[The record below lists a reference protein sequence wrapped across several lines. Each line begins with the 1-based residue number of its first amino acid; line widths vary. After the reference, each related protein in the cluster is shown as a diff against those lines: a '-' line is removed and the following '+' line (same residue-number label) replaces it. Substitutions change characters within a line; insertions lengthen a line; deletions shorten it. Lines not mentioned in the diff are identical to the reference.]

1 MSPPRPPTS
10 RADRHPAVARAVS
23 SGFAFAAVLAA
34 ALVIAGCNDDTSDP
48 ADAAPEAG
56 APTPCGSGAATL
68 QLGVDHPFVPTP
80 DHRFPIDQGRQ
91 GGYHLDISLRAT
103 GALDPDHTDVEL
115 ALFDG
120 ATRVAHHFTADWL
133 LHIDPSGPWC
143 DYPRAR
149 LVLLDPDDGLLTA
162 DRAAELVGRALHLD
176 VSLRTP
182 RGDAAERFTIT
193 PTEIRALR

>member
-1 MSPPRPPTS
+1 MSPPRRPSAP
-10 RADRHPAVARAVS
+10 RAALVAA
-23 SGFAFAAVLAA
+23 LAA
-34 ALVIAGCNDDTSDP
+34 ALVTAGCDDDTSDP
-48 ADAAPEAG
+48 GDATPEAG
-56 APTPCGSGAATL
+56 APTPCGTGSATL

-91 GGYHLDISLRAT
+91 GGYHFDISIRAT

-120 ATRVAHHFTADWL
+120 DTRIAHHFTADWL

-149 LVLLDPDDGLLTA
+149 LVLLDADDGLLTA
-162 DRAAELVGRALHLD
+162 DRVADLIGRSLRLD
-176 VSLRTP
+176 VNLRTP

-193 PTEIRALR
+193 PTELRALR